1 MSKDRRDA
9 KYVKNI
15 SGMHKIMVFVKSKRC
30 DEDVYIHEDVDVTNL
45 VKYMEKAK
53 KKDENLTYFH
63 LFATA
68 IGKTIY
74 FRPLMNRYIINNNYY
89 DRYKITLGF
98 VAKVAFEDHSD
109 ELMTKLDIEAEDN
122 LKSVENK
129 ILEKVEQI
137 RSNKKEGTDNL
148 IETIGKMPKF
158 MRKLVVK
165 VIICMDKH
173 DWLPQSI
180 IDSLLYYSTIIVS
193 NLGSIGCNAIYHNIT
208 DFGTN
213 SILFTIGKIKKE
225 NYLDDDGKLQQRYL
239 CDFGVNM
246 DERIADG
253 FYFAKSLQLFED
265 FLQNPE
271 ILEKSIDTELVK
283 KNK

>member
-53 KKDENLTYFH
+53 KKDKNLTYFH

-283 KNK
+283 KE